1 MVCLPRRKAYV
12 FLVFHMKLFF
22 SRAKYVSPQNM
33 RNSENIGISYF
44 TRNSAITNA
53 YEPISCHLSPLIPPE
68 NIRKPLVF

>member
-1 MVCLPRRKAYV
+1 MACLPRRKAYV

-44 TRNSAITNA
+44 TPNSAIPNA
-53 YEPISCHLSPLIPPE
+53 Y
-68 NIRKPLVF
+68 